1 MIVSFVVSSVFHGG
15 LALMLLFLMTENMS
29 LIETTNKPKS
39 IVARIASPRAVS
51 APKPTVQP
59 QAKPQKKMPTKVS
72 DTPKPDF
79 EIVDTMNEYLLDD
92 ALASAQ
98 QEISELQKGSGQLK
112 KQAEHYHQALE
123 TRVARLWN
131 VPLSA
136 QPDEDCEY
144 LVHLSPSGHIIDLEL
159 MRSSGNEALDR
170 SVKQAIIK
178 AAPLPIP
185 QDPTWYQE
193 FKYQRLIFG
202 PKQLE
207 RRQKN

>member
-1 MIVSFVVSSVFHGG
+1 MIISFLVSSVFHGG
-15 LALMLLFLMTENMS
+15 LALMLMFLITEHMS
-29 LIETTNKPKS
+29 LVETTSKPKP

-51 APKPTVQP
+51 LLKPTAQS
-59 QAKPQKKMPTKVS
+59 QAKPQKQVPIKAS

-79 EIVDTMNEYLLDD
+79 EIAHTMTEYQLDD

-136 QPDEDCEY
+136 RPDEDCEY

-159 MRSSGNEALDR
+159 IRSSGNEALDR

-185 QDPTWYQE
+185 DDPVWYQE